1 MHELQ
6 HQFVKRSLK
15 MLPMVHLKKAMVSLQ
30 VNIALCKYWGKRD
43 KILNLP
49 QNSSLSI
56 SLGNKGTQTQI
67 KRSSYDKFILNDQ
80 VLDSSSLFYQRL
92 KNFLD
97 LFRDSCRAPGF
108 EVITKNNIPTSA
120 GLASS
125 ASGYAALV
133 LALNDLAGFAEA
145 ITVNACKTGKWKC
158 FTFII

>member
-6 HQFVKRSLK
+6 HQFVKILENAS
-15 MLPMVHLKKAMVSLQ
+15 HGAKKLWFAPS
-30 VNIALCKYWGKRD
+30 NIALCKYWGKRD

-92 KNFLD
+92 KTFLD

-120 GLASS
+120 GLASKC
-125 ASGYAALV
+125 SGYAALV
-133 LALNDLAGFAEA
+133 LALNDLADGFAEA
-145 ITVNACKTGKWKC
+145 IAVYACKTGKWKC